1 MKADNF
7 IDFKKFQDSQDG
19 VVTAFVVGLLMTFIV
34 CAGLCVDGG
43 RLVAARLTLADHAE
57 NAARLAAQELTSLRT
72 GSPNI
77 DQQAAH
83 RSALLYLNDNNLTGD
98 VSTSTNSVSVTVS
111 QTVEMSILKLFG
123 AKDHLISVTWRVEP
137 RDQ

>member
-1 MKADNF
+1 MKPVNSSDYQ
-7 IDFKKFQDSQDG
+7 KFQDG

-34 CAGLCVDGG
+34 CAGLGVDGG
-43 RLVAARLTLADHAE
+43 RLVAVRLTLADHAE

-72 GSPNI
+72 GSPKI

-83 RSALLYLNDNNLTGD
+83 RLALRYLNDNNLTGD
-98 VSTSTNSVSVTVS
+98 ISTSANSVSVTVS
-111 QTVEMSILKLFG
+111 QTVEMSILQLFG
-123 AKDHLISVTWRVEP
+123 ARDHLISVTRRVEP

>member
-1 MKADNF
+1 MKSR
-7 IDFKKFQDSQDG
+7 IHEEG

-34 CAGLCVDGG
+34 CAGLGVDGG
-43 RLVAARLTLADHAE
+43 RLVAVRLTLADHAE

-72 GSPNI
+72 GSPKI

-83 RSALLYLNDNNLTGD
+83 RLALRYLNDNNLTGD
-98 VSTSTNSVSVTVS
+98 ISTSANSVSVTVS
-111 QTVEMSILKLFG
+111 QTVEMSILQLFG
-123 AKDHLISVTWRVEP
+123 ARDHLISVTRQVEP

>member
-1 MKADNF
+1 MKTNNF
-7 IDFKKFQDSQDG
+7 NDSQKFQDG
-19 VVTAFVVGLLMTFIV
+19 VVTAFVVGLLMTFIC
-34 CAGLCVDGG
+34 CAGLGVDGG
-43 RLVAARLTLADHAE
+43 RLVAVRLTLADHAE

-72 GSPNI
+72 GSPKI

-83 RSALLYLNDNNLTGD
+83 RSASRYFSDNNLTGD
-98 VSTSTNSVSVTVS
+98 ISTSANSVSVTVS

-123 AKDHLISVTWRVEP
+123 ARDHLISVTRRVEP

>member
-7 IDFKKFQDSQDG
+7 VDFKKLKDSQDG

-34 CAGLCVDGG
+34 CAGLGVDGG

-72 GSPNI
+72 GSPKI

-83 RSALLYLNDNNLTGD
+83 RSALRYLNDNNLTGD
-98 VSTSTNSVSVTVS
+98 ISTSTNSVSVTIS
-111 QTVEMSILKLFG
+111 QTIEMSILKLFG
-123 AKDHLISVTWRVEP
+123 AGDHLISVTRRVEP

>member
-1 MKADNF
+1 MRPNNSSDSQ
-7 IDFKKFQDSQDG
+7 KFQDG

-34 CAGLCVDGG
+34 CAGLGVDGG
-43 RLVAARLTLADHAE
+43 RLVAVRLTLADHAE

-72 GSPNI
+72 GSPKI

-83 RSALLYLNDNNLTGD
+83 RSALRYLNDNNLTGD
-98 VSTSTNSVSVTVS
+98 ISTSTNSVSVTVS
-111 QTVEMSILKLFG
+111 QTVEMSILQLFG
-123 AKDHLISVTWRVEP
+123 ARDHLISVTRQVEP